1 MSHDAE
7 FVKRRLSV
15 EQHNISI
22 HQMALHDITTLKGEK
37 TIFGSGT
44 DTILHTSRIEFEFR
58 PAELMQT
65 PISRAQL
72 FEGRWAL
79 TQG

>member
-1 MSHDAE
+1 MAPLGKFYEKLKNWTLSCTDLVSHDAE

-37 TIFGSGT
+37 N
-44 DTILHTSRIEFEFR
+44 DLWVRYRHYTSYEPNRIR
-58 PAELMQT
+58 
-65 PISRAQL
+65 I
-72 FEGRWAL
+72 
-79 TQG
+79 

>member
-37 TIFGSGT
+37 N
-44 DTILHTSRIEFEFR
+44 DLWVRYRHYTSYEPNRIR
-58 PAELMQT
+58 
-65 PISRAQL
+65 I
-72 FEGRWAL
+72 
-79 TQG
+79 